1 MLISPFDS
9 EESIQ
14 RLQSAKVTGLSSILV
29 FLFVFTYF
37 MSLFLFFFYYFY
49 CYYYYYFIIIIIIYL
64 VFPIIIKQKRIK
76 KVKQNRVIK
85 KNRISKFRKRINT
98 NNVGIIMRSIIH
110 N

>member
-37 MSLFLFFFYYFY
+37 ISLFLFFNIFIL
-49 CYYYYYFIIIIIIYL
+49 IIIFIYL

-76 KVKQNRVIK
+76 KVKQK
-85 KNRISKFRKRINT
+85 
-98 NNVGIIMRSIIH
+98 
-110 N
+110 